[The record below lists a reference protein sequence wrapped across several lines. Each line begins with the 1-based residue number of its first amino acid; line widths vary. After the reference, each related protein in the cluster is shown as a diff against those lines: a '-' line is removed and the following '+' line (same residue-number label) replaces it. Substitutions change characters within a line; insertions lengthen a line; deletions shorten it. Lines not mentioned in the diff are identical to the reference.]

1 MRNACLVV
9 LALCLAL
16 MTACTPNRTVQ
27 RLASDE
33 QTDLSGRWNDTDS
46 RLVAD
51 TMVRD
56 VVSRPWLGRFMKDND
71 RTPVLIIGVMRN
83 DSSEHIPMDIFVK
96 DIARELLN
104 SGTVRFVASR
114 DERDAVRDERLE
126 QQYNASEESAKR
138 LAQETGADFM
148 LQGSIHTIID
158 RVEGKQ
164 VKFYQVDMHLVEIET
179 NETVWMGQKSIK
191 KLVPQAKY
199 KL

>member
-9 LALCLAL
+9 LTLCLL
-16 MTACTPNRTVQ
+16 LISACGNNRTVQ
-27 RLASDE
+27 RLAADE

-56 VVSRPWLGRFMKDND
+56 VVSRPWLGRFMKEND

-83 DSSEHIPMDIFVK
+83 DSSEHIPMDVFVK

-114 DERDAVRDERLE
+114 EDRDAVRDERLE
-126 QQYNASEESAKR
+126 QQYNASEDSAKR

-148 LQGSIHTIID
+148 LQGSIRTLID

-164 VKFYQVDMHLVEIET
+164 VKFYQVDMHLVEIES

-191 KLVPQAKY
+191 KLVTQAKY